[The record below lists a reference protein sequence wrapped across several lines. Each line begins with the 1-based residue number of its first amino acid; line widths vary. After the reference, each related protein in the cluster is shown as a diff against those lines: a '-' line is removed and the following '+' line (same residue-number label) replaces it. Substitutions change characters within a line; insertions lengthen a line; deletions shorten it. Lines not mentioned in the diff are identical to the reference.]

1 MDKRVNA
8 ADLKVGMWVTM
19 LDRPWLDTPFSTQAF
34 FVASRA
40 DIEDLKKYCDYVFI
54 DPERGRAASVYM
66 TDMDEPEAAQPV
78 DTDDDLPAF
87 EIVYEDTATVQQE
100 LPVAEVVQADAK
112 THLHEIM
119 EEVRAGAKL
128 EIGVVNQIVAP
139 MLESVLRNPD
149 ASLWLNRLKEADDYT
164 YSHSVDNCTVAI
176 AFGRHLGL
184 PKKELENLA
193 IGMLMLDVGKMRLPS
208 ELLNKPGR
216 LTEAE
221 FEEVRLH
228 VEYGLETL
236 EASGGFGR
244 DAFDIART
252 HHERHNGTGYPN
264 QLSGN
269 LIPVY
274 GRIAGI
280 IDCYAA
286 LTSARSYS
294 RAMSQN
300 KALQKIYDWRNVFFQ
315 AELVEE
321 FIQCMGMYPTGSIVE
336 MSSGEIG
343 IVLSQNR
350 ARRMRPKVMLVLD
363 PEHQPYESYAIL
375 DLMAQF
381 ESQESRAL
389 DIVKS
394 LEPGSFG
401 IDPADF
407 FL

>member
-1 MDKRVNA
+1 MDKRIST
-8 ADLKVGMWVTM
+8 ADLKVGMWVTN

-34 FVASRA
+34 FVASRSDIA
-40 DIEDLKKYCDYVFI
+40 DLQKYCRYVYI
-54 DPERGRAASVYM
+54 DPAKGRAADVYM
-66 TDMDEPEAAQPV
+66 TALDEPEPSRPV
-78 DTDDDLPAF
+78 EAEDDLPAF
-87 EIVYEDTATVQQE
+87 EIVYEDVTSVQEE
-100 LPVAEVVQADAK
+100 LPVAETAQQAAK
-112 THLHEIM
+112 TQLHEIM
-119 EEVRAGAKL
+119 EEVRAGEKINAS
-128 EIGVVNQIVAP
+128 VVTQVVAP

-149 ASLWLNRLKEADDYT
+149 AFLWLNRLKDVDDYT

-193 IGMLMLDVGKMRLPS
+193 MGMLMLDVGKMRLPS

-221 FEEVRLH
+221 FQAVQQH
-228 VEYGLETL
+228 VEYGLEAL
-236 EASGGFGR
+236 EESGGFGR
-244 DAFDIART
+244 DAFDITRT

-274 GRIAGI
+274 GRVAGL
-280 IDCYAA
+280 IDCYSA

-300 KALQKIYDWRNVFFQ
+300 KALQKIYDWRNIYFQ

-350 ARRMRPKVMLVLD
+350 ARRMRPKVMLVLN
-363 PEHQPYESYAIL
+363 PKHEPYESFMIL

-381 ESQESRAL
+381 ESQETRAL

-401 IDPADF
+401 IDPADY